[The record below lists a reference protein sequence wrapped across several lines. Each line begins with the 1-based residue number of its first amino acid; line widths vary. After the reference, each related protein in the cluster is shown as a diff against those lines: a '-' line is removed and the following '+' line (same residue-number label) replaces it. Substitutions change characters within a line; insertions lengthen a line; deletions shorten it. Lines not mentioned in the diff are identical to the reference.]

1 MDSKI
6 REIVDALL
14 LGGPKSQAAAKDLIR
29 AVANTPVTDAVVED
43 TAQRIASIR
52 ATPEGQEGIG
62 AFLEKRPAGWVRAE
76 TVS

>member
-1 MDSKI
+1 
-6 REIVDALL
+6 V
-14 LGGPKSQAAAKDLIR
+14 
-29 AVANTPVTDAVVED
+29 VNTPVTDAVVED

-62 AFLEKRPAGWVRAE
+62 AFLEKRPAAWARAE